1 MYNPEQIKNFY
12 NNYGMR
18 EWERFNLTAY
28 DRINYLLHMHFLQG
42 HIGKGKKVLD
52 AGCGAGRFSIA
63 IAQSGSEV
71 TLLDISD
78 EQINIARNKILESAL
93 SGRVSNFIVGDLC
106 EMSMIE
112 DETFDT
118 TVCYGV
124 ALNYLFD
131 NLSKGVSELVRVTK
145 RGGTILISV
154 NSKWGVIH
162 SLLGKENFD
171 ILDFFGRPDYWYI
184 DKVVDTGDL
193 PQHPGVSHPPRH
205 FFDAEELMGVL
216 QKAGLKDIALGS
228 SPCLTAG
235 FSSKVELLE
244 KDDKAWE
251 TIIRLEE
258 KSHCLPTMLD
268 YGEFLLAKGV
278 REYLI

>member
-1 MYNPEQIKNFY
+1 M
-12 NNYGMR
+12 
-18 EWERFNLTAY
+18 
-28 DRINYLLHMHFLQG
+28 
-42 HIGKGKKVLD
+42 
-52 AGCGAGRFSIA
+52 
-63 IAQSGSEV
+63 
-71 TLLDISD
+71 LDISD
-78 EQINIARNKILESAL
+78 EQINIARNKILESGL
-93 SGRVSNFIVGDLC
+93 SSRVSNFIAGDLC

-118 TVCYGV
+118 TVCYGD
-124 ALNYLFD
+124 ALNYLLD

-162 SLLGKENFD
+162 SLLGRENFD

-205 FFDAEELMGVL
+205 FFDAEEVRGILH
-216 QKAGLKDIALGS
+216 KAGLKHIVLGI

-235 FSSKVELLE
+235 FRSKVELLE
-244 KDDKAWE
+244 KDNEAWK

-258 KSHCLPTMLD
+258 K
-268 YGEFLLAKGV
+268 
-278 REYLI
+278 

>member
-1 MYNPEQIKNFY
+1 MYNPEQIRSFY
-12 NNYGMR
+12 NHYGMR
-18 EWERFNLTAY
+18 EWERLDSSAY
-28 DRINYLLHMHFLQG
+28 QRINYHLHMHFLQG

-78 EQINIARNKILESAL
+78 EQIHIAKSKILENGL

-118 TVCYGV
+118 TVCYGA
-124 ALNYLFD
+124 ALNYLLD
-131 NLSKGVSELVRVTK
+131 HISKGVSELVRVTK
-145 RGGTILISV
+145 RGGTVLISV
-154 NSKWGVIH
+154 NGRWGVMR
-162 SLLGKENFD
+162 SLLGRENLD
-171 ILDFFGRPDYWYI
+171 TLDFFGRPDYWYI

-193 PQHPGVSHPPRH
+193 PQHPDVSHPPRH
-205 FFDAEELMGVL
+205 FFDAGELMEVL
-216 QKAGLKDIALGS
+216 QKAGLRNIVLGS

-235 FSSKVELLE
+235 FRSTAELLE
-244 KDDKAWE
+244 KDNEAWK
-251 TIIRLEE
+251 TIVRLEE
-258 KSHCLPTMLD
+258 RSYCLPTMLD

-278 REYLI
+278 KVTS